1 MTLALVARFIVVGE
15 AVARKRIS
23 LPCLWRNNHN
33 VPRRRGEPGHG
44 ARQGDHKFVIVL
56 RRNEGVGDV
65 LRRLQGQRP
74 QRLVEG
80 CEPGLLVALQ
90 ERLKV
95 IVDAKYDPE
104 LLGLLQCV
112 GGGMRV
118 NGHKYSDGG
127 RETLSKTNNK
137 NVPLPLSRVSS
148 HLH

>member
-65 LRRLQGQRP
+65 LRGLQGQRP
-74 QRLVEG
+74 KRLVEG

-118 NGHKYSDGG
+118 NGHKYLEEGD
-127 RETLSKTNNK
+127 TF
-137 NVPLPLSRVSS
+137 
-148 HLH
+148 